1 MGHRFSGHESFIC
14 RHNWPKKAYDH
25 FSNGLSFNDADA
37 IVKLGVGKN
46 MVGSMNFWSKA
57 LGIING
63 GLDVPPLFEEILK
76 DDGLDPYIEDIGTV
90 WLFHYTLVR
99 SNYASI
105 YSLFFND
112 FKRYRNE
119 FRKDHIVKYI
129 LQKNNGEKTILNE
142 NTIDKDVQVLLR
154 SYRKP
159 DFKNR
164 KLEYEEEF
172 SGLFMDLNL
181 FQEFKLRSL
190 EDHLEDWYKIEVNER
205 ESLPCEILLVSIL
218 LSYDQNE
225 ISFKELENGINS
237 PGQIFVLS
245 QLGLTQKLKE
255 ITHKFPQIVFTG
267 TAGNQVLSIIKR
279 PDVSE
284 VVRKY
289 YKAK

>member
-25 FSNGLSFNDADA
+25 ISNGLSFNDADA
-37 IVKLGVGKN
+37 IVRLGVGKN

-63 GLDVPPLFEEILK
+63 GFEAAPMFEEILR

-90 WLFHYTLVR
+90 WLFHYCLVR

-105 YSLFFND
+105 YNLFFND

-119 FRKDHIVKYI
+119 FRKDHFVKYI
-129 LQKNNGEKTILNE
+129 LQKYSGEKAMLNE
-142 NTIDKDVQVLLR
+142 NTIDKDAQVMLR

-181 FQEFKLRSL
+181 VHEFKSRSL
-190 EDHLEDWYKIEVNER
+190 EDHLEDWYKIEVSER
-205 ESLPCEILLVSIL
+205 ESLPCEILLTSIL
-218 LSYDQNE
+218 LSYHLNE
-225 ISFKELENGINS
+225 ISFKELENGLNS

-245 QLGLTQKLKE
+245 QLGLSKKLKE
-255 ITHKFPQIVFTG
+255 IEEKFPSIVFTG

-279 PDVSE
+279 PDVYE
-284 VVRKY
+284 ILRKY
-289 YKAK
+289 YKA